1 MLGLTFD
8 KLVIVAIVAAV
19 IVGPQRLP
27 GYAERLRDLIRSLQ
41 EFVDLAKARAES
53 EAGLSRE
60 EWEALDP
67 RRYDP
72 RRIVWGAFDEEG
84 TGSTGAGDPGPPTWT
99 VAGSSG
105 HPRRQRVMPIDTSDD
120 DPPPEA

>member
-8 KLVIVAIVAAV
+8 KLMIVAVVAAV

-27 GYAERLRDLIRSLQ
+27 AYAERLRDLIRSVRD
-41 EFVDLAKARAES
+41 FVDLAKARAEA

-60 EWEALDP
+60 EWESLDP

-72 RRIVWGAFDEEG
+72 RRILRDALDAEPPISTPEEDE
-84 TGSTGAGDPGPPTWT
+84 ARTWAVT
-99 VAGSSG
+99 GSSG
-105 HPRRQRVMPIDTSDD
+105 HPRRRSV
-120 DPPPEA
+120 PPPVEEG